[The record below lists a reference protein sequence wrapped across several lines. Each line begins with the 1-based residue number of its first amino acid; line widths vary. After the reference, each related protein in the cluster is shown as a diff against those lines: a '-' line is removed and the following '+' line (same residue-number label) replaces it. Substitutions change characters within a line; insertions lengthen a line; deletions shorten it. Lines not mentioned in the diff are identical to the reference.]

1 MVPAS
6 DQRPAP
12 VVVTPLSPPFPS
24 RRRTDGRTAT
34 ATAGQETGP
43 GRPTFRV
50 SKPRALLRLPS
61 RNRAVTSLWPWPWPG
76 VGERVTE
83 LLLQS
88 HACLAPRTC
97 TSTTALWHVEGG
109 TQTTSSPHPLIWK
122 HHGRRQRGPPSSHSH
137 SHSHTPADK
146 NPPAMA
152 RSTRA
157 PSSVELELK
166 GNPCLVKAPQRVSKR
181 SSDGGAK
188 ELHPMLGAR
197 FCTSPCFAART
208 KRLCDLALV
217 TNTGQSSLGEQ
228 QQLT

>member
-61 RNRAVTSLWPWPWPG
+61 RNRAVNSLWPWPWPG

-83 LLLQS
+83 LPLQS

-109 TQTTSSPHPLIWK
+109 THTTSSPHPLIWK

-137 SHSHTPADK
+137 SHSHTPADEK
-146 NPPAMA
+146 PTCHGPQHTGAVQCGAGAKREPLSSESSPACFQTVI
-152 RSTRA
+152 RWRGKRA
-157 PSSVELELK
+157 PS
-166 GNPCLVKAPQRVSKR
+166 R
-181 SSDGGAK
+181 
-188 ELHPMLGAR
+188 
-197 FCTSPCFAART
+197 
-208 KRLCDLALV
+208 
-217 TNTGQSSLGEQ
+217 
-228 QQLT
+228 

>member
-97 TSTTALWHVEGG
+97 TSTTALWHVEGEHK
-109 TQTTSSPHPLIWK
+109 QPPPPI
-122 HHGRRQRGPPSSHSH
+122 PSSGNITAGASAAPLRPT
-137 SHSHTPADK
+137 HTHTHTRPQTKTHLPWPA
-146 NPPAMA
+146 AHE
-152 RSTRA
+152 R
-157 PSSVELELK
+157 
-166 GNPCLVKAPQRVSKR
+166 
-181 SSDGGAK
+181 
-188 ELHPMLGAR
+188 HPVWSG
-197 FCTSPCFAART
+197 S
-208 KRLCDLALV
+208 
-217 TNTGQSSLGEQ
+217 
-228 QQLT
+228 